1 MQNTEDS
8 VSCSR
13 ISISGSLKML
23 SVGDSI
29 SFPIVKLMSVRAIA
43 SNLSLM
49 MGRRYTTRVSR
60 KERVIVVTRLE

>member
-1 MQNTEDS
+1 
-8 VSCSR
+8 
-13 ISISGSLKML
+13 ML

-29 SFPIVKLMSVRAIA
+29 SFSIVKLMSVRAIA

-60 KERVIVVTRLE
+60 QERVIIVTRLE

>member
-29 SFPIVKLMSVRAIA
+29 SFSIVKLMSVRAIA

-60 KERVIVVTRLE
+60 QERVIIVTRLE

>member
-1 MQNTEDS
+1 MIKQTSYHMTATLRALE
-8 VSCSR
+8 
-13 ISISGSLKML
+13 
-23 SVGDSI
+23 VGDSI

-60 KERVIVVTRLE
+60 QERVIVVTRLD